1 MYHESMLS
9 ISEHT
14 NKFQAHKIGLDAMD
28 AKLRLESKLEYRC
41 NKLMLKSIV

>member
-1 MYHESMLS
+1 MYHESMLY

-28 AKLRLESKLEYRC
+28 AKLRLDSIEFIPIGPC
-41 NKLMLKSIV
+41 LKA